1 MAKKSSEQYLA
12 RERSRLLF
20 LGLPFTFKIYKVT
33 PRKLLI
39 ENGFLR
45 KEYDE
50 TLIYR
55 ITDMKMKRGILQRMV
70 GLGTLIVYSKDVS
83 DGGELTIKN
92 IKNCK
97 EFYDQLSYR
106 VEQERLRTGVRPS
119 ELIGTGV
126 DGGHGHDF
134 DHDFDGDVDGHFG
147 DF

>member
-12 RERSRLLF
+12 QERSRWLF
-20 LGLPFTFKIYKVT
+20 LGLPFTFRVYRIT

-39 ENGFLR
+39 ETGLLSR
-45 KEYDE
+45 EYDE

-55 ITDMKMKRGILQRMV
+55 ITDLKMKRSLAQRLA
-70 GLGTLIVYSKDVS
+70 GLGTLYVYSKDVS
-83 DGGELTIKN
+83 DGGSLVIKN

-97 EFYDQLSYR
+97 AFYDKLSYR

-126 DGGHGHDF
+126 DAGDL
-134 DHDFDGDVDGHFG
+134 DLDGNGIPDYME
-147 DF
+147 